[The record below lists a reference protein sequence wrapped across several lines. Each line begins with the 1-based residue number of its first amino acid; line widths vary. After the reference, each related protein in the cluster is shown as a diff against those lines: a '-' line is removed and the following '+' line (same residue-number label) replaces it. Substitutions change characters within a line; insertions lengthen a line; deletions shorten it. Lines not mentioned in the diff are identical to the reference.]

1 MLSLSPDVQS
11 AARAQRRV
19 APPCPGSIALFVNFP
34 STIERGLVDDMIVNG
49 IGANRFEFEIIVNV
63 KDVIRHGAVV
73 NLEMLPRSVGGMATS
88 SFDEH
93 AKLSAFLR
101 GLL

>member
-1 MLSLSPDVQS
+1 M
-11 AARAQRRV
+11 
-19 APPCPGSIALFVNFP
+19 
-34 STIERGLVDDMIVNG
+34 ERGLVNDMIVSG
-49 IGANRFEFEIIVNV
+49 IGANRFEFEIIANAE
-63 KDVIRHGAVV
+63 DLSRHGAVV
-73 NLEMLPRSVGGMATS
+73 DLGMLPRAIGGTAT

>member
-1 MLSLSPDVQS
+1 M
-11 AARAQRRV
+11 
-19 APPCPGSIALFVNFP
+19 
-34 STIERGLVDDMIVNG
+34 DDMIVNG
-49 IGANRFEFEIIVNV
+49 IGANRFEFENIVNV

-73 NLEMLPRSVGGMATS
+73 NLEMLPKSVGGMAT

-101 GLL
+101 ELL

>member
-1 MLSLSPDVQS
+1 M
-11 AARAQRRV
+11 
-19 APPCPGSIALFVNFP
+19 
-34 STIERGLVDDMIVNG
+34 DDMIVNG
-49 IGANRFEFEIIVNV
+49 IGANRFEFEIIANV
-63 KDVIRHGAVV
+63 ADISRHGAVTDTV
-73 NLEMLPRSVGGMATS
+73 DLGMLPRAMGGNAT

>member
-1 MLSLSPDVQS
+1 
-11 AARAQRRV
+11 
-19 APPCPGSIALFVNFP
+19 
-34 STIERGLVDDMIVNG
+34 MIVNG

-88 SFDEH
+88 FSFDEH

>member
-1 MLSLSPDVQS
+1 
-11 AARAQRRV
+11 
-19 APPCPGSIALFVNFP
+19 
-34 STIERGLVDDMIVNG
+34 MIVNG

-73 NLEMLPRSVGGMATS
+73 NLGMLPRSVGGMATS
-88 SFDEH
+88 FYEFDEH
-93 AKLSAFLR
+93 AKLSAFLQ

>member
-1 MLSLSPDVQS
+1 
-11 AARAQRRV
+11 
-19 APPCPGSIALFVNFP
+19 
-34 STIERGLVDDMIVNG
+34 MIVNG

-73 NLEMLPRSVGGMATS
+73 NLGMLPRSVGGMATS

>member
-1 MLSLSPDVQS
+1 
-11 AARAQRRV
+11 
-19 APPCPGSIALFVNFP
+19 
-34 STIERGLVDDMIVNG
+34 MIVNG

-73 NLEMLPRSVGGMATS
+73 NLEKLPRSVGGMAT

>member
-1 MLSLSPDVQS
+1 M
-11 AARAQRRV
+11 
-19 APPCPGSIALFVNFP
+19 
-34 STIERGLVDDMIVNG
+34 DDMIVNG
-49 IGANRFEFEIIVNV
+49 IGANRFEFEIIANSAHLS
-63 KDVIRHGAVV
+63 RHGAVTDTV
-73 NLEMLPRSVGGMATS
+73 DLGMLPRAMGGNAT

>member
-1 MLSLSPDVQS
+1 
-11 AARAQRRV
+11 
-19 APPCPGSIALFVNFP
+19 
-34 STIERGLVDDMIVNG
+34 MIVNG

-73 NLEMLPRSVGGMATS
+73 NLEMLPRSVGGMATEAT